1 MNFFNSKNKFF
12 LDISKAKMMSKCV
25 VFIDDTLEKLR
36 ASTGQL
42 IQIGQVKNPFEE
54 VAHPLVL
61 KGALKNNI
69 VANPNNS
76 FDHKEYFCDDLVII
90 SDYMPPK
97 IQIKHLSQEDSDKVI
112 KAAREIIEF
121 TGIEKSVSRVG
132 INYEMFLEET
142 RNIKDYLLKD
152 SVAKGFT
159 SLSAT
164 PVFEIDENTTLN
176 LTIAAAIN
184 NEGKNGIYFQANF
197 DSKVSELNKIFDILN
212 KNFRQIADDKINSI
226 FG

>member
-1 MNFFNSKNKFF
+1 MIWLLF
-12 LDISKAKMMSKCV
+12 
-25 VFIDDTLEKLR
+25 
-36 ASTGQL
+36 Q
-42 IQIGQVKNPFEE
+42 
-54 VAHPLVL
+54 
-61 KGALKNNI
+61 
-69 VANPNNS
+69 
-76 FDHKEYFCDDLVII
+76 
-90 SDYMPPK
+90 PPK

-112 KAAREIIEF
+112 KASCEIIEF
-121 TGIEKSVSRVG
+121 TGIEKSINRVG

-142 RNIKDYLLKD
+142 RSIKDYLLKD

-184 NEGKNGIYFQANF
+184 NEGKSGIYFQANF
-197 DSKVSELNKIFDILN
+197 DSKVGESNKISDILS
-212 KNFRQIADDKINSI
+212 KNFREIADEKIKLI